1 MKKFLLVLLM
11 MTIGIG
17 SSAMAQMF
25 VAADGGIAPDGSLNY
40 VFSAGSSFVSGG
52 PIYPMPQPY
61 WINPPTS
68 SVSGFPGQTPN
79 VFLPIPP
86 EQCQ

>member
-61 WINPPTS
+61 WIVKCGVPYT
-68 SVSGFPGQTPN
+68 
-79 VFLPIPP
+79 
-86 EQCQ
+86 

>member
-11 MTIGIG
+11 TIGIS

-40 VFSAGSSFVSGG
+40 VFSAGSSVVSGG

-61 WINPPTS
+61 WVNPPTS
-68 SVSGFPGQTPN
+68 SVSGFPDKTSK